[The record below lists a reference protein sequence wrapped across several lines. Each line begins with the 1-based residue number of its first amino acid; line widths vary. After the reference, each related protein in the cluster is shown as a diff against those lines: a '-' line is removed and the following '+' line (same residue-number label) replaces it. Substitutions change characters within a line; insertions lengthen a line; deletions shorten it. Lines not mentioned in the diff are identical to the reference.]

1 MFGVKEFGLMKESAY
16 FVITARGGIVDEGAL
31 ADALKSGGI
40 AAAGVDVFA
49 VEPPP
54 LDDPLVGLGNV
65 ILTPHTAGVTV
76 DARKNCARGAA
87 EQWIA
92 FAEGHRPERI
102 VIQTR
107 GQNSA
112 SDIRNMSASQCGNP
126 TSKHQSANRVVYSRP
141 VRGDCV
147 LHSNGWDAAR
157 FSLHLNS
164 ALSPLRTCG
173 QQSPIRNISDIIVFV
188 PS

>member
-65 ILTPHTAGVTV
+65 ILT
-76 DARKNCARGAA
+76 R
-87 EQWIA
+87 
-92 FAEGHRPERI
+92 
-102 VIQTR
+102 TR
-107 GQNSA
+107 
-112 SDIRNMSASQCGNP
+112 
-126 TSKHQSANRVVYSRP
+126 
-141 VRGDCV
+141 
-147 LHSNGWDAAR
+147 LE
-157 FSLHLNS
+157 
-164 ALSPLRTCG
+164 
-173 QQSPIRNISDIIVFV
+173 
-188 PS
+188 